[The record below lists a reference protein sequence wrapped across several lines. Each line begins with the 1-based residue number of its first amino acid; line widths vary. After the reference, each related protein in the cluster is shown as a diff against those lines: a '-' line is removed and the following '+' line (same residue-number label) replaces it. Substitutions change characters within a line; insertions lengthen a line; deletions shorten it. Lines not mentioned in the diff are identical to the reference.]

1 MAKPVGEIQN
11 FTASLANIV
20 AWNMRVNDGR
30 CGKVS
35 ATPVALNG
43 YFVLELWSYRSV

>member
-30 CGKVS
+30 CGKYLLL
-35 ATPVALNG
+35 P
-43 YFVLELWSYRSV
+43 WR